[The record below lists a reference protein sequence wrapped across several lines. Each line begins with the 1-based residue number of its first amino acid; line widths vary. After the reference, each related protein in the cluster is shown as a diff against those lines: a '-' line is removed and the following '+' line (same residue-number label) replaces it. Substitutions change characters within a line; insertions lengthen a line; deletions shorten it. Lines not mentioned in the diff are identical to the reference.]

1 MPFYLVLFHRKSL
14 VLNRLAYQ
22 LKKNIYIHP
31 CKSLKLEADFLR
43 DCNNAGVR
51 ITHKRF
57 YGNWGAFGIVE
68 ATIEGMRQVLK
79 EQPTCTHITL
89 LSGDDFPIKPVS
101 SFEDFLSNK
110 QDISLLRHWE
120 FYPYDTM
127 DNDSTHPWH
136 QGSFVQKLRLSRY
149 YYNLFNTRYSVPPI
163 ENTAYFQFNNPQKIK
178 HYVRNKCK
186 AFTNK
191 YNEELV
197 QLTLS
202 FFLQFPRVIPINKI
216 YGGSQWFT
224 LCRKHAEYV
233 ISYHDRHKDIA
244 KFFRHIMLPDET
256 YIQTILMNS
265 PFKESIINNNFRHI
279 RFSGNTFHPLIFDR
293 THFDELK
300 NHEAFFAR
308 KFSENT
314 DIEILDLIEKKLI

>member
-1 MPFYLVLFHRKSL
+1 MPFYLVLFHRKNL
-14 VLNRLAYQ
+14 ILNRLLFQ
-22 LKKNIYIHP
+22 LKNNIYIHP
-31 CKSLKLEADFLR
+31 CKSLKLDADFLKSF
-43 DCNNAGVR
+43 NSAGVR

-68 ATIEGMRQVLK
+68 ATIEGMRQILN
-79 EQPTCTHITL
+79 EHPECRHITL

-101 SFEDFLSNK
+101 SFEDFLSDK
-110 QDISLLRHWE
+110 QDFSLVHHWG

-127 DNDSTHPWH
+127 DNDPTHPWH

-149 YYNLFNTRYSVPPI
+149 YFNLFNTRYSVPPI
-163 ENTAYFQFNNPQKIK
+163 ENTAYFQFNNFQKIK
-178 HYVRNKCK
+178 HYLAHKGK
-186 AFTNK
+186 GFTNK
-191 YNEELV
+191 HREEFI
-197 QLTLS
+197 QFILS
-202 FFLQFPRVIPINKI
+202 FYLKFPRSIPLKNI
-216 YGGSQWFT
+216 YGGSQWMT

-233 ISYHDRHKDIA
+233 INYHDNHKDIA

-265 PFKESIINNNFRHI
+265 PYKGNIINNNYRFI
-279 RFSGNTFHPLIFDR
+279 KFSGNTYHPIIFDK
-293 THFDELK
+293 THFEELK

-314 DIEILDLIEKKLI
+314 DTEILDLIEKN